1 MAQLPAPAVVR
12 PPMPNFIEEF
22 FLAEAVRSEDR
33 GELQST
39 LGAEAFRGNGSD
51 TYLEFEYGIT
61 KRLQL
66 STELPFGFVGTPASL
81 APTSFSSIE
90 LGGQY
95 QIIRSSQ
102 PFALSVGLSAGVPVT
117 ARGDFDWQPEVL
129 IAKQFHSTQ
138 LHASFIADLGEDGHA
153 YTYNLA
159 SVTNLHNNWL
169 PTLEFSDRQ
178 LPTGNQFYV
187 VPGIYRHLPHRLE
200 VGAAAATGSD
210 LGALFKVTWE
220 IGGDDDKD

>member
-1 MAQLPAPAVVR
+1 
-12 PPMPNFIEEF
+12 MPNFIEEF
-22 FLAEAVRSEDR
+22 FLAEAVRSEAR

-39 LGAEAFRGNGSD
+39 LGAEAFRHNGSD
-51 TYLEFEYGIT
+51 AYLEFEYGIT
-61 KRLQL
+61 NRLQL
-66 STELPFGFVGTPASL
+66 STELPYGL
-81 APTSFSSIE
+81 AATPTSLEPTNFSSIG

-117 ARGDFDWQPEVL
+117 ARADFDWEPEVL
-129 IAKQFHSTQ
+129 VAKQFHSTQ

-169 PTLEFSDRQ
+169 PTLEFSARQ
-178 LPTGNQFYV
+178 LPVGNQFYIA
-187 VPGIYRHLPHRLE
+187 PGIYRHLPHRLE
-200 VGAAAATGSD
+200 AGVAAATGSH

-220 IGGDDDKD
+220 VGGDDDDDH